1 MTDKEKLISIAKAQV
16 GNGPSRY
23 RNWYYG
29 NEGYGIAWCAVFV
42 SWCFNQI
49 GGLGKYIE
57 KTDGA
62 GSIPR
67 ESISAGL
74 GGKWY
79 ESEFSDSSTTPQ
91 VGDVIVFTWNY
102 AGRYWDQ
109 DKYYSD
115 HVGIVYAVD
124 NNYVYTIEGNSG
136 SSNDTSTVRMRS
148 YSRWSG
154 AINGYY
160 RPAWKKEESKSDD
173 KKKEQT
179 PTEEAMEFELND
191 CSNGVL
197 VYKTLLRQASQL
209 RLIKT
214 KVGTSNI
221 FDTATK
227 NATIELQQKYK
238 LDVDGI
244 AGVQTIT
251 ALQKALEEAMSQ
263 QDRRFTT
270 MKFGDWNLGVACF
283 KALCAIAKKLTLID
297 ATTDEKL
304 GFGEGTS
311 KATKQIQ
318 QMICEKETGIA
329 TEFTIQKLKTCILNA
344 IDNLMST
351 TQEAETAQ

>member
-62 GSIPR
+62 GSIAR
-67 ESISAGL
+67 ESIAEGL

-79 ESEFSDSSTTPQ
+79 ESEFTDSSTNPQ
-91 VGDVIVFTWNY
+91 VGDIIVFVWNY
-102 AGRYWDQ
+102 AGRYWNQ

-136 SSNDTSTVRMRS
+136 SSNDTSSVKMRS

-160 RPAWKKEESKSDD
+160 RPAWKNEESKQE
-173 KKKEQT
+173 KQEQDE
-179 PTEEAMEFELND
+179 PIEEEMEFELND
-191 CSNGVL
+191 RSNGVL
-197 VYKTLLRQASQL
+197 AYKSLLRQANQL
-209 RLIKT
+209 GLIKI

-227 NATIELQQKYK
+227 NATLEVQKNFK

-251 ALQKALEEAMSQ
+251 ALQKAIEGATERKA
-263 QDRRFTT
+263 RRFTS
-270 MKFGDWNLGVACF
+270 MKEGDWNLGVACY
-283 KALCAIAKKLTLID
+283 KTLCAIAKDLKLIT
-297 ATTDEKL
+297 AKTDEKL
-304 GFGEGTS
+304 GFGDGTT

-318 QMICEKETGIA
+318 DMICEKETGVVSEY
-329 TEFTIQKLKTCILNA
+329 TVQKLKVCILNA
-344 IDNLMST
+344 IDYIRQGL
-351 TQEAETAQ
+351 EAETAE